1 MNPTIY
7 LTGIPLV
14 IPSPDFHLFSDASRS
29 GWGAHLEPLGLEVQ
43 DLWDSA
49 SQDLHI
55 NNLELRA
62 VFLALQRFQ
71 NHIYDSCVMVASDN
85 LSVVAY
91 LKKQWGAH
99 SSSLCALVWELLYW
113 CHHRYSHSSWIFP
126 GKLNVSRQSV
136 SSRPN
141 SPYRMVSRLGDCLQ
155 IFKLW
160 GTPQVDLF
168 ATRLNHR
175 LPLFLQYRITGPVQW
190 MLCP

>member
-7 LTGIPLV
+7 LTEIPLV

-55 NNLELRA
+55 NNFELRA

-85 LSVVAY
+85 SSVVAY
-91 LKKQWGAH
+91 LKKQGGGGGAGGGGTPH
-99 SSSLCALVWELLYW
+99 LCA
-113 CHHRYSHSSWIFP
+113 R
-126 GKLNVSRQSV
+126 
-136 SSRPN
+136 
-141 SPYRMVSRLGDCLQ
+141 
-155 IFKLW
+155 
-160 GTPQVDLF
+160 
-168 ATRLNHR
+168 
-175 LPLFLQYRITGPVQW
+175 
-190 MLCP
+190 